1 MNSEILHQTIV
12 VLLQQI
18 APDTTPSTLKLEEN
32 IRETL
37 NIDSFDFLQF
47 IIALNKKTG
56 VEIPEEDYGKI
67 NTIQNAIE
75 YIQNKSHL

>member
-1 MNSEILHQTIV
+1 MNSEILHQTII

-18 APDTTPSTLKLEEN
+18 APDTVPATLKLEEN

-47 IIALNKKTG
+47 VIALHEKTG

-67 NTIQNAIE
+67 NTIQNAIT
-75 YIQNKSHL
+75 YIQNKSL

>member
-1 MNSEILHQTIV
+1 MNPEILRQTIV

-18 APDTTPSTLKLEEN
+18 APDTTPATLKLEEN

-47 IIALNKKTG
+47 IIALHEKTG

>member
-18 APDTTPSTLKLEEN
+18 APDTVPATLKLEEN

-47 IIALNKKTG
+47 IIALNEKTG

-75 YIQNKSHL
+75 YIQNKSD

>member
-18 APDTTPSTLKLEEN
+18 APDTTPETLKLEEN

-47 IIALNKKTG
+47 VIALHEKTG

-67 NTIQNAIE
+67 NTIQNAIT
-75 YIQNKSHL
+75 YIQNKSL

>member
-75 YIQNKSHL
+75 YIQNKSH

>member
-1 MNSEILHQTIV
+1 MNTEILHQTIV

-18 APDTTPSTLKLEEN
+18 APDTTPATLKLEEK

-47 IIALNKKTG
+47 VIALHEKTG

-75 YIQNKSHL
+75 YIQNKSH

>member
-1 MNSEILHQTIV
+1 MNPEILRQTIV

-18 APDTTPSTLKLEEN
+18 APDTVPASLKLEEN

-47 IIALNKKTG
+47 IIALNEKTG

-67 NTIQNAIE
+67 NTIQNAIK
-75 YIQNKSHL
+75 YIQNKSH

>member
-1 MNSEILHQTIV
+1 MTSENIHQIIV
-12 VLLQQI
+12 DLLQQI
-18 APDTTPSTLKLEEN
+18 APDTEPSELKLDEN

-47 IIALNKKTG
+47 VIALHEKTG

-67 NTIQNAIE
+67 NTIQNAIV
-75 YIQNKSHL
+75 YVLDKSH

>member
-47 IIALNKKTG
+47 IIALHEKTG

-75 YIQNKSHL
+75 YIQNKSL

>member
-1 MNSEILHQTIV
+1 MNSEILHQTII

-18 APDTTPSTLKLEEN
+18 APDTVPATLKLEEN

-47 IIALNKKTG
+47 VILLHEKTG

-67 NTIQNAIE
+67 NTIQNAIT
-75 YIQNKSHL
+75 YIQNKSL

>member
-1 MNSEILHQTIV
+1 MNSEILHQTII

-18 APDTTPSTLKLEEN
+18 APDTVPATLKLEEN

-47 IIALNKKTG
+47 VISLHEKTG

-67 NTIQNAIE
+67 NTIQNAIT
-75 YIQNKSHL
+75 YIQNKSL

>member
-1 MNSEILHQTIV
+1 MNTEILHQTIV

-18 APDTTPSTLKLEEN
+18 APDTTPATLKLEEN

-47 IIALNKKTG
+47 IIALHEKTG

-75 YIQNKSHL
+75 YIQNKSH

>member
-1 MNSEILHQTIV
+1 MNPEILHQTIV

-47 IIALNKKTG
+47 VIALNEKTG

-67 NTIQNAIE
+67 NTIQNAIK
-75 YIQNKSHL
+75 YIQNKSH

>member
-1 MNSEILHQTIV
+1 MNPEILRQTII

-18 APDTTPSTLKLEEN
+18 APDTTPSELKLDEN

-47 IIALNKKTG
+47 VIALHEKTG

-75 YIQNKSHL
+75 YIQNKSH

>member
-18 APDTTPSTLKLEEN
+18 APDTVPATLKLEEN

-47 IIALNKKTG
+47 IIALNEKTG

>member
-18 APDTTPSTLKLEEN
+18 APDTVPATLKLEEN

-47 IIALNKKTG
+47 IIALHEKTG

>member
-18 APDTTPSTLKLEEN
+18 APDTVPATLKLEEN

-47 IIALNKKTG
+47 VIALNEKTG

>member
-18 APDTTPSTLKLEEN
+18 APDTVPATLKLEEN

-47 IIALNKKTG
+47 IIALHEKTG

-67 NTIQNAIE
+67 NTIQNAIT
-75 YIQNKSHL
+75 YIQNKSL

>member
-1 MNSEILHQTIV
+1 MNPEILRQTII

-18 APDTTPSTLKLEEN
+18 APDTTPSELKLDEN

-47 IIALNKKTG
+47 IIALHEKTG

-75 YIQNKSHL
+75 YIQNKSH

>member
-1 MNSEILHQTIV
+1 MNAEILHQTIV
-12 VLLQQI
+12 FLLQQI
-18 APDTTPSTLKLEEN
+18 APDTEPATLKLEEN

-47 IIALNKKTG
+47 VIALHERTG
-56 VEIPEEDYGKI
+56 VKIPEEDYGKI

-75 YIQNKSHL
+75 YIQNKSH

>member
-47 IIALNKKTG
+47 IIALNEKTG

-67 NTIQNAIE
+67 NTIQNAIT
-75 YIQNKSHL
+75 YIQNKSL

>member
-47 IIALNKKTG
+47 VIALNEKTG
-56 VEIPEEDYGKI
+56 DEIPEEDYGKI
-67 NTIQNAIE
+67 NTIQNAIT
-75 YIQNKSHL
+75 YIQNKSL

>member
-18 APDTTPSTLKLEEN
+18 APDTTPSKLKLEEN

-47 IIALNKKTG
+47 VIALHEKTG

-75 YIQNKSHL
+75 YIQNKSH

>member
-18 APDTTPSTLKLEEN
+18 APDTVPATLKLEEN

-47 IIALNKKTG
+47 IIALHEKTG

-67 NTIQNAIE
+67 NTIQNAIA
-75 YIQNKSHL
+75 YIQNKSH

>member
-32 IRETL
+32 VRETL

-47 IIALNKKTG
+47 IIALNEKIG

-75 YIQNKSHL
+75 YIQNKSH

>member
-47 IIALNKKTG
+47 VISLHEKTG

-75 YIQNKSHL
+75 YIQNKSH

>member
-1 MNSEILHQTIV
+1 MNSEILHQTII

-32 IRETL
+32 IRGTL

-47 IIALNKKTG
+47 IIALNEKTG

-67 NTIQNAIE
+67 NTIQNAIT
-75 YIQNKSHL
+75 YIQNKSL

>member
-1 MNSEILHQTIV
+1 MNPENLHQTIV

-18 APDTTPSTLKLEEN
+18 APDTTPSELKFEEN

-47 IIALNKKTG
+47 IIALNEKTG

-67 NTIQNAIE
+67 TTIQNAIE
-75 YIQNKSHL
+75 YIQNKSH

>member
-18 APDTTPSTLKLEEN
+18 APDTSPSALKLEEN

-47 IIALNKKTG
+47 IIALHEKTG

-75 YIQNKSHL
+75 YIQNKSL

>member
-1 MNSEILHQTIV
+1 MTSENIHQIIV
-12 VLLQQI
+12 ELLQQI
-18 APDTTPSTLKLEEN
+18 APDTEPSELKLNEN

-47 IIALNKKTG
+47 VIALHEKTG

-67 NTIQNAIE
+67 KTIQNAIE
-75 YIQNKSHL
+75 YVLDKSH

>member
-18 APDTTPSTLKLEEN
+18 APDTVPATLKLEEN

-47 IIALNKKTG
+47 IIALNEKTG

-67 NTIQNAIE
+67 NTIQNAIT
-75 YIQNKSHL
+75 YIQNKSL

>member
-18 APDTTPSTLKLEEN
+18 APDTTPETLKLEEN

-47 IIALNKKTG
+47 IIALHEKTG

-67 NTIQNAIE
+67 NTIQNAIT
-75 YIQNKSHL
+75 YIQNKSL

>member
-47 IIALNKKTG
+47 VIALHEKTG

-75 YIQNKSHL
+75 YIQNKSH

>member
-1 MNSEILHQTIV
+1 MNPEILHQTII

-18 APDTTPSTLKLEEN
+18 APDTEPATLKLEEN

-47 IIALNKKTG
+47 VILLHEKTG

-67 NTIQNAIE
+67 NTIQNAIA
-75 YIQNKSHL
+75 YIQNKSH

>member
-1 MNSEILHQTIV
+1 MNTEILHQTIV

-18 APDTTPSTLKLEEN
+18 APDTTPATLKLEEN

-47 IIALNKKTG
+47 VIALNEKTG

-75 YIQNKSHL
+75 YIQNKSH

>member
-18 APDTTPSTLKLEEN
+18 APDTTPETLKLEEN

-47 IIALNKKTG
+47 VIALHEKTG

-75 YIQNKSHL
+75 YIQNKSL

>member
-18 APDTTPSTLKLEEN
+18 APDTVPATLKLEEN

-47 IIALNKKTG
+47 VIALHEKTG

-75 YIQNKSHL
+75 YIQNKSL